1 MQCIKKL
8 TEYHGERRSAVTF
21 GKFDGLHEGHQLLI
35 QKVRELGIKENL
47 NSIVC
52 AFDMHDV
59 WRDRGVKPQV
69 LMTRY
74 ERHLHLETVVDNL
87 VTCPFT
93 WEFSRMEPEDFI
105 KNIICGLFKAKY
117 VVVGP
122 DFSFGKDKGGD
133 TAMLEKYSTVY
144 DYQLIVIEKK
154 RYEDRVISSSYIREA
169 LREGKVSTVNTML
182 GYPFEISGTVM
193 HGRQLGRKLGFPTLN
208 VMWPKAKVVP
218 PMGVYMADVYLDGKK
233 YHSVANIG
241 VKPTVT
247 DENKVSIESFL
258 FDYDGDAYDKDV
270 RIELLEF
277 RRHEQKFDSVEI
289 MKEHVDKDIAYAKEY
304 FGIKE

>member
-1 MQCIKKL
+1 MQCIRKL
-8 TEYHGERRSAVTF
+8 TEYKSDRKSAVTF

-35 QKVRELGIKENL
+35 QKVRELGKAENL

-52 AFDMHDV
+52 AFDMQRL
-59 WRDRGVKPQV
+59 WEDRGIKPQV

-74 ERHLHLETVVDNL
+74 ERHMHLENVVDNL

-93 WEFSRMEPEDFI
+93 PEFSRMEAEDFI
-105 KNIICGLFKAKY
+105 RDVICALFQAKY

-122 DFSFGKDKGGD
+122 DFHFGREKHGD
-133 TAMLEKYSTVY
+133 IGLLAKFAPVY
-144 DYQLIVIEKK
+144 GYELIVIEKK
-154 RYEDRVISSSYIREA
+154 RYDDRVISSTYIRET
-169 LREGKVSTVNTML
+169 LREGNISKVNDML

-193 HGRQLGRKLGFPTLN
+193 HGRQLGRTLGFPTMN
-208 VMWPKAKVVP
+208 VKWPRVKVIP
-218 PMGVYMADVYLDGKK
+218 PMGVYMADVFVDGER
-233 YHSVANIG
+233 YHAIANIG

-258 FDYDGDAYDKDV
+258 FNYDEEAYDKEV

-277 RRHEQKFDSVEI
+277 RRPERKFNSIEA
-289 MKEHVDKDIAYAKEY
+289 MKETVNQDIAYARIY
-304 FGIKE
+304 FGITE